1 MVSFL
6 IFTGRATSDFYRYTK
21 KTCGDVLT
29 PAMLVSMLSYI
40 SEDKIQTAENPMDSI
55 DPILPSEIG
64 FDIDGVVADTMKAF
78 MRIAEEEFGIDYIK
92 KEQITSYWIEECLPI
107 PLDIIKAIINRLLMD
122 PIGIRLE
129 PLPGA
134 RETLMRLSV
143 HDSLTFVTA
152 RSVKEP
158 IEDWLISLLSGV
170 AHKDIRVI
178 ATGQYSAKAGVLD
191 ELKLKYFIDDHLETC
206 RDLHK
211 RGIKTFVFDQPWNRG
226 NTPFLR
232 IRSWKAL
239 SGIIKMPS

>member
-1 MVSFL
+1 ML
-6 IFTGRATSDFYRYTK
+6 P
-21 KTCGDVLT
+21 
-29 PAMLVSMLSYI
+29 PAMFVRMLLSM
-40 SEDKIQTAENPMDSI
+40 SEDKIQAAENAVDSL

-78 MRIAEEEFGIDYIK
+78 IRIAEEEFGIDYIK

-107 PLDIIKAIINRLLMD
+107 PVDIIKAIINRLLMD

-134 RETLMRLSV
+134 REALMRLAAQ
-143 HDSLTFVTA
+143 DTLTFVTA

-170 AHKDIRVI
+170 AHRDIRVI

-191 ELKLKYFIDDHLETC
+191 ELKLRYFIDDHLETC

-226 NTPFLR
+226 STPFLR

-239 SGIIKMPS
+239 SGIIKMPFLTAE

>member
-1 MVSFL
+1 
-6 IFTGRATSDFYRYTK
+6 
-21 KTCGDVLT
+21 
-29 PAMLVSMLSYI
+29 MLPDI
-40 SEDKIQTAENPMDSI
+40 SEEKIQSAGNAVDSI

-64 FDIDGVVADTMKAF
+64 FDIDGVVADTMEAF
-78 MRIAEEEFGIDYIK
+78 IRIAREEFGIDYIS

-107 PLDIIKAIINRLLMD
+107 PLDIIKAIINRLLTD
-122 PIGIRLE
+122 PVGIKLE

-134 RETLMRLSV
+134 REALMRLAA
-143 HDSLTFVTA
+143 HGSLTFVTA
-152 RSVKEP
+152 RTVKEP
-158 IEDWLISLLSGV
+158 IEAWLISLLSGV
-170 AHKDIRVI
+170 AHEDIRVI

-226 NTPFLR
+226 NAPFLR